1 MLANIG
7 GVAVLVGCV
16 LMIWERLTDRPNAG
30 FSLFFDWAF
39 LWTLFAVVF
48 TGFVTEAMHY
58 LRMVPHRHV
67 IYFIHLVFVFSL
79 LIYLPYS
86 KFAHIFYRFTA
97 MVFAERIGRDTTGA
111 GLKPETGG
119 E

>member
-1 MLANIG
+1 
-7 GVAVLVGCV
+7 
-16 LMIWERLTDRPNAG
+16 
-30 FSLFFDWAF
+30 
-39 LWTLFAVVF
+39 
-48 TGFVTEAMHY
+48 MHY

-97 MVFAERIGRDTTGA
+97 MVFAERIGRDSTGA
-111 GLKPETGG
+111 GPKPETGG